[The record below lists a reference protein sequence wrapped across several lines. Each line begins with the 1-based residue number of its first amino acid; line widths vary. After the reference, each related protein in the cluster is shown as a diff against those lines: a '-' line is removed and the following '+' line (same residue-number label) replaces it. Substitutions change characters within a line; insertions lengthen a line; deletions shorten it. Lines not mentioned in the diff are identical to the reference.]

1 MSLDPHKYRQD
12 FPILSEKIYG
22 KSLVYFDNAAT
33 TQTPTQVTDVLV
45 EYYNKY
51 NSNIH
56 RGVHYL
62 SNKSTEGAENARLKV
77 QKFINAAHS
86 HEVIFTAGTT
96 ESVNLVANSFGE
108 CYISEGDEVIVSE
121 MEHHSNIVPWQ
132 MLCQRKKATLKV
144 LPFNDEGELMT
155 EKLGD
160 LITDRTRILAVN
172 HISNSLGTINP
183 IKEIIDF
190 AHSKNVPVL
199 IDAAQSVQHKK
210 IDVQALDADFLVFSG
225 HKLYGPTGIGVL
237 YGKEKYLNEMP
248 PWQGGGEMIKE
259 VTFEKTSYNEL
270 PFKFEAGTPNYI
282 DAIGLGAAID
292 YVEAIGL
299 DEIDAYEQELL
310 AYATAKFEAIPSLRI
325 YGTAKNKTSV
335 ISFLVEGI
343 HFYDMGMLLD
353 QMGIAVRTG
362 THCTEPVMQHFGI
375 DGTVRA
381 SFAFY
386 NTKEEIDALFVGIE
400 KVCKMF
406 GVKTA

>member
-1 MSLDPHKYRQD
+1 
-12 FPILSEKIYG
+12 
-22 KSLVYFDNAAT
+22 
-33 TQTPTQVTDVLV
+33 
-45 EYYNKY
+45 
-51 NSNIH
+51 
-56 RGVHYL
+56 
-62 SNKSTEGAENARLKV
+62 
-77 QKFINAAHS
+77 
-86 HEVIFTAGTT
+86 
-96 ESVNLVANSFGE
+96 
-108 CYISEGDEVIVSE
+108 
-121 MEHHSNIVPWQ
+121 
-132 MLCQRKKATLKV
+132 
-144 LPFNDEGELMT
+144 
-155 EKLGD
+155 
-160 LITDRTRILAVN
+160 
-172 HISNSLGTINP
+172 
-183 IKEIIDF
+183 
-190 AHSKNVPVL
+190 
-199 IDAAQSVQHKK
+199 
-210 IDVQALDADFLVFSG
+210 
-225 HKLYGPTGIGVL
+225 
-237 YGKEKYLNEMP
+237 MP

-259 VTFEKTSYNEL
+259 VTFEKTTYNEL

-282 DAIGLGAAID
+282 DTIGLGAAID

>member
-1 MSLDPHKYRQD
+1 MSLDLKKLRQD

-22 KSLVYFDNAAT
+22 KPLVYFDNGAT
-33 TQTPTQVTDVLV
+33 SQTPTQVTDVMV

-62 SNKSTEGAENARLKV
+62 SNKSTDGAENARLKV
-77 QKFINAAHS
+77 QQFINAAHS

-96 ESVNLVANSFGE
+96 ESINLVANSFGE
-108 CYISEGDEVIVSE
+108 RYVSEGDEIIVSE

-155 EKLGD
+155 EKLED
-160 LITDRTRILAVN
+160 LITDRTKILAVN

-225 HKLYGPTGIGVL
+225 HKLYGPTGVGVL
-237 YGKEKYLNEMP
+237 YGKETFLNEMP
-248 PWQGGGEMIKE
+248 PWQGGGEMIQE
-259 VTFEKTSYNEL
+259 VTFEKTTYNEL

-282 DAIGLGAAID
+282 DIIGLGAAID

-299 DEIDAYEQELL
+299 DAIDAYEQELL
-310 AYATAKFEAIPSLRI
+310 EYATDKFKAIPKLKI

-335 ISFLVEGI
+335 ISFLVEGV
-343 HFYDMGMLLD
+343 HFFDMGTLLD

-375 DGTVRA
+375 EGTVRA

-386 NTKEEIDALFVGIE
+386 NTKEEIDSLCVGIE

-406 GVKTA
+406 GVK

>member
-12 FPILSEKIYG
+12 FPILSEKVYG

-96 ESVNLVANSFGE
+96 ESINLVANSFGE
-108 CYISEGDEVIVSE
+108 CYVSEGDEVIVSE

-144 LPFNDEGELMT
+144 LPFNDKGELMT
-155 EKLGD
+155 EKLED
-160 LITDRTRILAVN
+160 LITDRTKILAVN

-225 HKLYGPTGIGVL
+225 HKLYGPTGVGVL

-259 VTFEKTSYNEL
+259 VTFEKTTYNEL

-282 DAIGLGAAID
+282 DTIGLGAAID

-310 AYATAKFEAIPSLRI
+310 AYATAKFESIPNLRI

-386 NTKEEIDALFVGIE
+386 NTKEEIDALFAGIE

-406 GVKTA
+406 AV